1 MTPVEDKGLKREL
14 SLTHATVLNMIDMV
28 GIGPFV
34 ALPII
39 LIAFPGKFSLI
50 PWLIGA
56 ALALGDGLV
65 WSELGAAWPKA
76 GGSYIFL
83 QKLFRGKPGKVM
95 SFLYVVQTTLHTP
108 LVITSACIGFVNYLR
123 YFEDLSF
130 IQGKMVMIGIVLMIV
145 FFLYRKVID
154 VGKIGI
160 ALSIIVVTLLLWTII
175 TGAIAFDTNI
185 YLANSD
191 TPNKLGSI
199 WSIGFWYLA
208 GNASTKAIYS
218 YLGYYNVCHIGS
230 EIKNPVKNIPRSI
243 MLSVVGI
250 AILYISMQFVIS
262 GAVEQ
267 KVITSE
273 NVPLISMLFQKVYG
287 TQVATIATIMLLV
300 VAFSSLFALLLGYSR
315 IIWAA
320 ANEGMHFK
328 VFAHLHPTKN
338 FPDYALLIFGGIAII
353 FCMIFNKA
361 SDVFKFI
368 VVTRIFI
375 QFIPQSIGVIL
386 MRINKRQAEL
396 PYKMALFPF
405 LIIISIL
412 IWLYVFISS
421 GIQYSLFGLG
431 VIGLGLGLYWAL
443 FNSGKK

>member
-185 YLANSD
+185 YLANSA